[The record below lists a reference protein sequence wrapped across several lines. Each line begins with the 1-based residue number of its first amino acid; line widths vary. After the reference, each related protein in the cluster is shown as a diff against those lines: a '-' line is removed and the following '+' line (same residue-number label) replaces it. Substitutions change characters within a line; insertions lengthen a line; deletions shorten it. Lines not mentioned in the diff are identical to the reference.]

1 MKLEQYES
9 KSRFRMGPDGKP
21 VLVEQVADMTGSG
34 LGQEGRLHQVIT
46 YSDYR
51 ALN

>member
-1 MKLEQYES
+1 MNQRPGSEWD
-9 KSRFRMGPDGKP
+9 RMAKP
-21 VLVEQVADMTGSG
+21 VLVEQVADVTGSG

-51 ALN
+51 AVK